1 MHRWTV
7 APGASAARETPIDS
21 RAIEFPR
28 IDERLNGLPH
38 RFAYAPTGEN
48 LAADEEENFS
58 QLARYDMAS
67 GACTTRDFGR
77 GGVMSEFVHAP
88 KGPSSSEDDGWLMGF
103 VYDGARNASD
113 FWILDAAT
121 LETQARIIL
130 PRRVPQGFHGS
141 WCPGF

>member
-77 GGVMSEFVHAP
+77 GGVMSAGSSDGGAAP
-88 KGPSSSEDDGWLMGF
+88 RCAALALGGVALAM
-103 VYDGARNASD
+103 
-113 FWILDAAT
+113 AAT
-121 LETQARIIL
+121 KLL
-130 PRRVPQGFHGS
+130 
-141 WCPGF
+141 